1 MRTMKILGIVKP
13 LYELILTR
21 VNNKT
26 IGAIKEIWID
36 NTFQAWVKIGQ
47 TKQLKKDLVHLREIW
62 SVLDI
67 NNVYCI

>member
-1 MRTMKILGIVKP
+1 MKILGIVKP

-36 NTFQAWVKIGQ
+36 NTFQAWIK
-47 TKQLKKDLVHLREIW
+47 TKQLQKDLVHLREIW